1 MPRNAAARKIVNGVI
16 SLLRCH
22 CNPNTPVVV
31 IFPNLCLWPSSLC
44 SNLGY
49 IYPQKPHRTTLR
61 DWVPTAELFGERSE
75 LDLALILVS
84 LVAVFLF
91 SFGKQSL
98 LFRTVSYTLQ
108 KLTKGF
114 FIAES
119 DAPTARKK
127 VAWQFLYTAISM
139 PYIALHSHT

>member
-1 MPRNAAARKIVNGVI
+1 MARNASARKIVNGVI

-91 SFGKQSL
+91 SFGKRSL

-139 PYIALHSHT
+139 SWSAAYFG